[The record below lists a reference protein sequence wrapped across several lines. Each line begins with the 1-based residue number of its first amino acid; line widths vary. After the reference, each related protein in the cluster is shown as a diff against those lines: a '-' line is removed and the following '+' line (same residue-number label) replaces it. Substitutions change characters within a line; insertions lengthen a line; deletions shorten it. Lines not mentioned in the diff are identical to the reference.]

1 MIRGILTY
9 ETSIL
14 GGVDVSIFSFLRGN
28 KKHEMREK
36 EELAHL
42 DLVQDAMVKTMAAI
56 AYADGSVDDDEI
68 KRMGQIYHKVTG
80 NHVES
85 SAIRAGIKVALDNKE
100 PVESVLGKVNNELE
114 PTDKANIIHA
124 GALIALANNVFD
136 DSEASTL
143 KKAADAMGVGPES
156 FKRIVERAKNPN

>member
-1 MIRGILTY
+1 
-9 ETSIL
+9 
-14 GGVDVSIFSFLRGN
+14 VSFWKFFLGN
-28 KKHEMREK
+28 KKHETREK

-42 DLVQDAMVKTMAAI
+42 DVVQDAMVKAMAAV
-56 AYADGSVDDDEI
+56 AYADGNVDDDEI
-68 KRMGQIYHKVTG
+68 KRMGQIYNKVTG

-85 SAIRAGIKVALDNKE
+85 SAIKAGIQVALDSKE
-100 PVESVLGKVNNELE
+100 PIEQVLSRVSRDLE

-156 FKRIVERAKNPN
+156 FTRIIDRAKSQK